1 MCIRIRKPKCEQ
13 SLFLD
18 FPASLV
24 PLPEI
29 PEFDN
34 SSLPVNLALQLNL
47 QDYDHRIIPCKVISR
62 TLDIQIRRMAKS
74 ERCG

>member
-18 FPASLV
+18 FPASL
-24 PLPEI
+24 PPRPGI

-34 SSLPVNLALQLNL
+34 SSLPVNPAPQLKL
-47 QDYDHRIIPCKVISR
+47 QDYDHPIIPFKVISR
-62 TLDIQIRRMAKS
+62 TMDIQTCRMAKS
-74 ERCG
+74 GR